1 MSHGHRR
8 LARFAGFAVAYVGL
22 GAAWI
27 YGVLDEGRLEG
38 SDVGLWTV
46 LGVVAAA
53 HVAFG
58 FGVREWPALLL
69 PIAVLP
75 LAILARYPESQFSE
89 PGPVWL
95 GQLVLI
101 PFEILLIAAGL
112 GLWALVD
119 RRRDRVGHVLR

>member
-1 MSHGHRR
+1 MCH
-8 LARFAGFAVAYVGL
+8 
-22 GAAWI
+22 
-27 YGVLDEGRLEG
+27 
-38 SDVGLWTV
+38 
-46 LGVVAAA
+46 
-53 HVAFG
+53 AFG

-75 LAILARYPESQFSE
+75 LAIPAGYPGSQFSE
-89 PGPVWL
+89 PRPVWL

-119 RRRDRVGHVLR
+119 RRRDRVGHLLR